1 MAFSS
6 AATISNLDQPPQL
19 TPATQTGRRDFASVY
34 AEHSRPIYYLTLRL
48 LGDSTRAEDAVHDV
62 FLKAFRNLA
71 GFRSAASM
79 RTWLY
84 RIAINHCQNLQHTW
98 HQRHVTTT
106 DDPLVLDAAPLRQES
121 PLCVAEA
128 RELGVRIQR
137 ALDAIAIDYRLILLL
152 VADDE
157 LTYEEVGVLTRQ
169 SADAVRGKLYRARKA
184 FALEFQ
190 KTA

>member
-1 MAFSS
+1 MAFSP
-6 AATISNLDQPPQL
+6 AATLPSLDQPL
-19 TPATQTGRRDFASVY
+19 TPDPEPGRRDFASVY
-34 AEHSRPIYYLTLRL
+34 AEHARPIYYLTLRL
-48 LGDSTRAEDAVHDV
+48 LGDATRAEDAVHDV
-62 FLKAFRNLA
+62 FLKAFRNLD
-71 GFRSAASM
+71 GFRDAASI

-98 HQRHVTTT
+98 HQRHITAT
-106 DDPLVLDAAPLRQES
+106 DDPLILDAAPLRQEN
-121 PLCVAEA
+121 PLRVVEA
-128 RELGVRIQR
+128 RELGERIQR
-137 ALDAIAIDYRLILLL
+137 ALDAIAVDYRLILLL
-152 VADDE
+152 VADEE